1 MQESM
6 ITIFDNVNTRI
17 VDDLRAKLASHH
29 KVSIAAAS
37 FSIYAFEA
45 LKDELESVDELRFI
59 FTSPTFIKEK
69 QKKEKREFYIP
80 KLNRERNLYG
90 SEFEIKLRNQL
101 SQKAIAKE
109 CAEWIR
115 HKVHFKSNSSNE
127 RMPGMLNLEV
137 RKESAD
143 KSNEA
148 IAYSYYPFN
157 DFTTADLGL
166 TKGDAMF
173 SITNRIATP
182 MAESYLK
189 TFDELWKDNSKF
201 SDVTDRVLEYM
212 ETVYNENAP
221 EYIYFITLYHIFNEF
236 LEDISEDVLP
246 NENVGFKKSVIWQKL
261 FNFQR
266 DAALACINKLEKYH
280 GCILADSVGLG
291 KTFTALAVIKYY
303 ELRNKSVLVLCPKK
317 LNDNWISYKSNY
329 INNPIAAD
337 RLNYDVFFHSDL
349 TRDKGET
356 NGMDLER
363 VNWSNYDLLVIDE
376 SHNFRNG
383 GNIDEDF
390 DEEGEYD
397 NGINGVNT
405 EGRKENRYQRLMN
418 RIIRGGTTT
427 KVLMLSATP
436 VNNRFNDLKNQLQLA
451 YEGRAN
457 EFNDLLGEG
466 KNIDEIFKNAQKAYN
481 RWAKLS
487 NKERT
492 TERLQEE
499 LSFDFF
505 ELLDDVTIA
514 RSRSH
519 IVKYYDT
526 KDIGNFPK
534 RLAPI
539 SRRPKLT
546 DLNTEA
552 ERNKSLNFTD
562 IAEMLNQLNLAIYT
576 PSLYIYESKKEQYE
590 INVDGS
596 NGLSID
602 GREKGI
608 RNLKATNLL
617 KRLESS
623 VNSFRLTLT
632 RIEERISKTIKDIDQ
647 YEEETDENP
656 GIGKNA
662 RIQLGDMDWRSWRR
676 ALQADLEILRLL
688 LIMLKDI
695 TPEHDSKLQI
705 LIADLKEK
713 FAHPIN
719 PGNKKV
725 LIFTAFAD
733 TAEYLY
739 DQLAER
745 IKADTGMNVALI
757 TGNTE
762 GKCTIPRFPLSF
774 NNILTYFSPISKDK
788 ASLKQVLDEDIDV
801 AHPINQGD

>member
-1 MQESM
+1 M

-115 HKVHFKSNSSNE
+115 HKVHFKSNSSDE

-303 ELRNKSVLVLCPKK
+303 ELRNKPVLVLCPKK

-492 TERLQEE
+492 TERSQEE

-519 IVKYYDT
+519 IVKYYDI

-608 RNLKATNLL
+608 RNLMATNLL

-632 RIEERISKTIKDIDQ
+632 RIEERISKTIKAIDQ

-676 ALQADLEILRLL
+676 AL
-688 LIMLKDI
+688 KFDI
-695 TPEHDSKLQI
+695 EACD
-705 LIADLKEK
+705 
-713 FAHPIN
+713 
-719 PGNKKV
+719 
-725 LIFTAFAD
+725 
-733 TAEYLY
+733 
-739 DQLAER
+739 
-745 IKADTGMNVALI
+745 
-757 TGNTE
+757 
-762 GKCTIPRFPLSF
+762 
-774 NNILTYFSPISKDK
+774 
-788 ASLKQVLDEDIDV
+788 
-801 AHPINQGD
+801 